1 MESNIKEYAEIAL
14 SLGTYEERVRL
25 HQAELAL
32 KKQQIIEK
40 LLGLGLTEEEI
51 GVLSR

>member
-25 HQAELAL
+25 YQAELAL

-40 LLGLGLTEEEI
+40 LKALGLTEDEI
-51 GVLSR
+51 GALSR

>member
-1 MESNIKEYAEIAL
+1 MESNVKEYAEIAL

-40 LLGLGLTEEEI
+40 LKELGLTDDEI

>member
-1 MESNIKEYAEIAL
+1 METNIKEYAEIAM

-40 LLGLGLTEEEI
+40 LRAFGLTEEEI

>member
-1 MESNIKEYAEIAL
+1 MKTNAKEYAEIAL

-32 KKQQIIEK
+32 KKQRIIEK
-40 LLGLGLTEEEI
+40 LRSLGITDEEI
-51 GVLSR
+51 GVLGQ

>member
-40 LLGLGLTEEEI
+40 LKALGLTEDEI

>member
-1 MESNIKEYAEIAL
+1 MFTNAQEYAEIAM

-40 LLGLGLTEEEI
+40 LLALGLTEEEI